1 MTWMNRLKLTAGI
14 LVVLVLVAGS
24 TMIFTQRQQQAIS
37 TSAEIAAQE
46 YSVGS
51 DYSGTITQSFVENGD
66 TVEEGDTLFEV
77 QSLSLLQDIDKGL
90 VTYDTATYSVAADG
104 LLTLKAA
111 VDGTVADVTLK
122 EGSFVQAGASLATI
136 DKSDTLFVRADFVLT
151 PRDYERIVPGAVV
164 DLQLPNQ
171 TSVVGTVS
179 EVTVETQDGS
189 AETTLQVASDELVQG
204 SFGGLVS
211 PGTPVTAKLHLR
223 DDGVLAGPTDAVQ
236 GFLRQIGI

>member
-51 DYSGTITQSFVENGD
+51 DYSGTITQS
-66 TVEEGDTLFEV
+66 
-77 QSLSLLQDIDKGL
+77 DIDKGL